1 MSVYSVS
8 MNSSRQLRQAATRTR
23 ILEAARAELAE
34 HGYRDANTARIA
46 AAAEVAHGTVF
57 LHFPTREEL
66 LDGLVMADG
75 QSDAAEVVPHL
86 AESPSVRTLLDLH
99 LRQLHAHL
107 PFARMLARELPT
119 LPPTL
124 RARVLVARTPL
135 AEALRLAILR
145 GQAAGSLRPG
155 DPVALLAFWFGAV
168 ERLLAHPDLFPPL
181 DVRAPELRDAFLTLL
196 ECP

>member
-1 MSVYSVS
+1 MS
-8 MNSSRQLRQAATRTR
+8 SSRQLRQAATRAR

-46 AAAEVAHGTVF
+46 AGAGVAHGTVF

-66 LDGLVMADG
+66 LDGIVMADG
-75 QSDAAEVVPHL
+75 QAEAAEVVPHL
-86 AESPSVRTLLDLH
+86 AGSPSLRALLDLH
-99 LRQLHAHL
+99 LRQLDAHL
-107 PFARMLARELPT
+107 PFARMLARELPS

-145 GQAAGSLRPG
+145 GQAAGQLRPG
-155 DPVALLAFWFGAV
+155 DPSTLLAFWFGAV

-181 DVRAPELRDAFLTLL
+181 AVRAPELRDGFLTLL